1 MITNTNYVSSWKF
14 KGLSDESIKTPTI
27 SDNSLTPEFS
37 YYGTKTR
44 VKLTES
50 CLKQSRNFI
59 YSWKNSKYLHC
70 L

>member
-27 SDNSLTPEFS
+27 SDNSPTPELS
-37 YYGTKTR
+37 YYGTKAR

-50 CLKQSRNFI
+50 CLKQSKNFI